1 MAKTNLVK
9 MEVYFDLDTQ
19 SFIAL
24 DPETGEF
31 RDFSVS
37 KKSSTNKKK
46 AYVYKMKIGPANIFS
61 IFIFFVMV
69 FITLVLGHAVYPY
82 EANVF

>member
-31 RDFSVS
+31 RDFSVHNMS
-37 KKSSTNKKK
+37 RAFGYGLPVRRKNGGLL
-46 AYVYKMKIGPANIFS
+46 A
-61 IFIFFVMV
+61 
-69 FITLVLGHAVYPY
+69 AVCYDY
-82 EANVF
+82 LYAA